1 MYILHIE
8 TSTKICSV
16 ALSRDEELIDCLE
29 RTEGMNHT
37 ALLTPMIS
45 QLLKSASLKPGD
57 LGAIS
62 VSSGP
67 GSYTGLR
74 VGSSTAK
81 AMAYSLNIPLVSI
94 PTLAALA
101 WASFQKHPEADYALP
116 MVDARRD
123 EVYLSLYNKEIEELF
138 PTSSVIL
145 DEGALSFIPENMNE
159 EGETHGRVISS
170 KSFLT
175 ICCGDGAFK
184 LNSLH
189 LKSPRMIVDEEILA
203 SAKHLVA
210 LAYKSI
216 SRNHFQ
222 DPMHFVPHYLK
233 PPNIT
238 QQRKAQ

>member
-16 ALSRDEELIDCLE
+16 ALSRDEELVECLE

-37 ALLTPMIS
+37 ALLAPMIS

-74 VGSSTAK
+74 VGGSTAK

-94 PTLAALA
+94 PTLVSLA
-101 WASFQKHPEADYALP
+101 WAGFHGYPAADYVMP
-116 MVDARRD
+116 MVDARRN
-123 EVYLSLYNKEIEELF
+123 EVYISLFDPEGNEIF
-138 PTSSVIL
+138 PTSSLIL
-145 DEGALSFIPENMNE
+145 EQGSLSFIPEKK
-159 EGETHGRVISS
+159 TVV
-170 KSFLT
+170 
-175 ICCGDGAFK
+175 CCGDGAFK
-184 LNSLH
+184 LDALGLNTAD
-189 LKSPRMIVDEEILA
+189 MIINVDLVA
-203 SAKHLVA
+203 SARNL
-210 LAYKSI
+210 I
-216 SRNHFQ
+216 SPAFRLLSAKIFS
-222 DPMHFVPHYLK
+222 DPMHFVPDYLK

-238 QQRKAQ
+238 QDRRGQ

>member
-37 ALLTPMIS
+37 ALLAPMIS
-45 QLLKSASLKPGD
+45 QLLKSAYIKPGE

-81 AMAYSLNIPLVSI
+81 AMAYSLNIPLLSI
-94 PTLAALA
+94 ATLSALA
-101 WASFQKHPEADYALP
+101 GASFDKYPEADLALP
-116 MVDARRD
+116 MLDARRN
-123 EVYLSLYNKEIEELF
+123 EVYTALYDRTLTQLF
-138 PTSSVIL
+138 PTTSLVL
-145 DEGALSFIPENMNE
+145 DKDALDFVPSEKI
-159 EGETHGRVISS
+159 VVCS
-170 KSFLT
+170 
-175 ICCGDGAFK
+175 GDGAFK
-184 LNSLH
+184 VKGMPQVPPNSIIDPDLQISARH
-189 LKSPRMIVDEEILA
+189 LISPAFDLLA
-203 SAKHLVA
+203 RKEYS
-210 LAYKSI
+210 
-216 SRNHFQ
+216 

-238 QQRKAQ
+238 HQRKAQ

>member
-16 ALSRDEELIDCLE
+16 ALSRDEELIDYLE

-37 ALLTPMIS
+37 ALLAPMIS

-74 VGSSTAK
+74 VGTSTAK
-81 AMAYSLNIPLVSI
+81 AMAYSLNIPLLSI
-94 PTLAALA
+94 PTLSALA
-101 WASFQKHPEADYALP
+101 GAGFDKYPEADLGLP
-116 MVDARRD
+116 MLDARRN
-123 EVYLSLYNKEIEELF
+123 EVYTALYDRALTELF
-138 PTSSVIL
+138 PTTSVVL
-145 DEGALSFIPENMNE
+145 DKDALDFVPVDKI
-159 EGETHGRVISS
+159 VICS
-170 KSFLT
+170 
-175 ICCGDGAFK
+175 GDGAFK
-184 LNSLH
+184 VKGMSQV
-189 LKSPRMIVDEEILA
+189 PPDMIIDPVLQI
-203 SAKHLVA
+203 SAKHLIRPA
-210 LAYKSI
+210 FGHLTKKEFS
-216 SRNHFQ
+216 

>member
-16 ALSRDEELIDCLE
+16 ALSQDQRLIDSLE

-37 ALLTPMIS
+37 ALLAPMIS

-81 AMAYSLNIPLVSI
+81 AMAYSLNIPLLSI
-94 PTLAALA
+94 PTLFALA
-101 WASFQKHPEADYALP
+101 GASLDMYPEADLALP
-116 MVDARRD
+116 MLDARRN
-123 EVYLSLYNKEIEELF
+123 EVYTALYDKTLIQILPATSL
-138 PTSSVIL
+138 VL
-145 DEGALSFIPENMNE
+145 DRSALDFIP
-159 EGETHGRVISS
+159 GS
-170 KSFLT
+170 KIA
-175 ICCGDGAFK
+175 ICAGDGAFK
-184 LNSLH
+184 VKGMPQEPPGMIIDLN
-189 LKSPRMIVDEEILA
+189 IQI
-203 SAKHLVA
+203 SAKHLISPA
-210 LAYKSI
+210 FSLLARKEYS
-216 SRNHFQ
+216 

-238 QQRKAQ
+238 QQRRGQ

>member
-16 ALSRDEELIDCLE
+16 ALSRDEDLIDCVE

-37 ALLTPMIS
+37 ALLAPMIS
-45 QLLKSASLKPGD
+45 QLLKSASIKPGD

-81 AMAYSLNIPLVSI
+81 AMSYSLDIPLVSV

-101 WASFQKHPEADYALP
+101 WAGFQRHPEAEYAMP
-116 MVDARRD
+116 MLDARRN
-123 EVYLSLYNKEIEELF
+123 EVYLALYDNEIEELVQV
-138 PTSSVIL
+138 SSEVL
-145 DEGALSFIPENMNE
+145 EKGALSFISNKQSEVKSYNQL
-159 EGETHGRVISS
+159 ISS
-170 KSFLT
+170 KSFSLT

-184 LNSLH
+184 VNALQLSE
-189 LKSPRMIVDEEILA
+189 PWMIIDEEILA
-203 SAKHLVA
+203 SAKHMVA

-238 QQRKAQ
+238 QQRKGQ